1 MITPSHFLSPN
12 TTIGVP
18 IIVEEGERDD
28 RDFEPYQPSSKSIPL
43 KIRKG
48 GKRLLESF
56 WKLWQSDYLL
66 SLRERSTLKLKSPRI
81 ESKETPQIGDI
92 AQLKEDLPRGSWKL
106 GKIVELITSN
116 DGNIRAAKVLLSTKN
131 VVSRPLNLLCPLECE
146 HEHRQMS
153 REMPKI
159 EQTDPNIKEN
169 RL

>member
-1 MITPSHFLSPN
+1 M
-12 TTIGVP
+12 
-18 IIVEEGERDD
+18 
-28 RDFEPYQPSSKSIPL
+28 
-43 KIRKG
+43 
-48 GKRLLESF
+48 
-56 WKLWQSDYLL
+56 
-66 SLRERSTLKLKSPRI
+66 SLRERSTLKLKSPRV
-81 ESKETPQIGDI
+81 ESKETPKIGDI
-92 AQLKEDLPRGSWKL
+92 VQLKEDLPRGSWKL